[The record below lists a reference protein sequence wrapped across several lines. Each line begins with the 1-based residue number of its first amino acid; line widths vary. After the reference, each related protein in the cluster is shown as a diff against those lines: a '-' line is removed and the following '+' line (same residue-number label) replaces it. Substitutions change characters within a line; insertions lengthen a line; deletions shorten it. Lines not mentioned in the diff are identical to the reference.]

1 MRSQF
6 LLSFYTLSSH
16 FITVHFRIILLLLLL
31 LGRVTIF
38 PLETLSVS
46 NVYRV

>member
-31 LGRVTIF
+31 GRVTIF